1 VAADNRAAAGTRTAG
16 APAPTAAKR
25 TFCTAPLDFESKFLY
40 KTYVSPRLLTVSAR
54 CQDGGVKSTLLSRR
68 DLDFLLYEWLRIDEL
83 TKRERFA
90 EHSRETFDGV
100 LDLCEQLATRYFA
113 PHNKK
118 SDTNEPTFDGE
129 KVSLIPEVKEAW
141 DAFAHADLMG
151 MAMDER
157 LGGTQ
162 LPTAVA
168 EAGFAWFSAAN
179 VSTTGYLMLTMANAN
194 LLATFGTAE
203 QVDAFVKPMLAGRFS
218 GTMALSE
225 TQAGSSLADISTR
238 AEPQDDGTYRLFG
251 SKMWISGAEHELTD
265 NIVNLVLAK
274 IPGGPPGTK
283 GISLFIVPKFL
294 VAADG
299 SIGERND
306 VVLAGL
312 NHKMGQR
319 GITNTVLNLGEGKF
333 TPGGEPGAVGYL
345 VGEPH
350 RGLPYMFTM
359 MNEARLGVGMGA
371 VSIGYTGYLKSL
383 DYARERPQGRPVLAK
398 DPSRPQVPIIEH
410 PDVKRMLLAQKAYVE
425 GGMALLLYCAKLVDL
440 AHSAE
445 TDEER
450 DATGV
455 LLDILT
461 PVGKSW
467 PSQWC
472 LEANN
477 LAIQVHGGY
486 GYTREYDVEQHY
498 RDNRLNPIHE
508 GTHGIQ
514 SLDLLGRKV
523 TQRGGASL
531 AALGAAVASTVAAA
545 RAVGGEASGL
555 AAQLEA
561 TWQRLADVTAA
572 MFGAGDIEA
581 ALANSV
587 VYLEAFGHIVVAW
600 LWLEQ
605 LLAANGRTGDFY
617 DGKRQAARYFF
628 RYELPKTAPQLDLL
642 ESLDRTTLEM
652 RDGWF

>member
-1 VAADNRAAAGTRTAG
+1 MSATIARIQIEGFSRSAGSLG
-16 APAPTAAKR
+16 
-25 TFCTAPLDFESKFLY
+25 E
-40 KTYVSPRLLTVSAR
+40 
-54 CQDGGVKSTLLSRR
+54 DGGVKSTLLSRR

-118 SDTNEPTFDGE
+118 SDANEPSFDGE
-129 KVSLIPEVKEAW
+129 TVTLIGEVKQAW
-141 DAFAHADLMG
+141 DAFAQADLMG
-151 MAMDER
+151 MGMDHG
-157 LGGTQ
+157 LGGAQ
-162 LPTAVA
+162 LPATVA
-168 EAGFAWFSAAN
+168 EAAFAWFSAAN

-194 LLATFGTAE
+194 LLAKFGTE
-203 QVDAFVKPMLAGRFS
+203 DQVEAFLKPMLTGRFS

-225 TQAGSSLADISTR
+225 TQAGSSLADILTR

-251 SKMWISGAEHELTD
+251 SKMWISGAEHELTE

-274 IPGGPPGTK
+274 IPGGPLGTK
-283 GISLFIVPKFL
+283 GISLFIVPKF
-294 VAADG
+294 VVNADG
-299 SIGERND
+299 SVGERND

-333 TPGGEPGAVGYL
+333 SPGGKPGAVGYL
-345 VGEPH
+345 VGEQH
-350 RGLPYMFTM
+350 RGLAYMFNM

-371 VSIGYTGYLKSL
+371 VSLGYTGYLKSL
-383 DYARERPQGRPVLAK
+383 EYARERPQGRPVLTK
-398 DPSRPQVPIIEH
+398 DPSAPQVPIIEH
-410 PDVKRMLLAQKAYVE
+410 ADVKRMLLAQKAYVE
-425 GGMALLLYCAKLVDL
+425 GGMALQLYCAKLVDL
-440 AHSAE
+440 SHSAE
-445 TDEER
+445 SDEER
-450 DATGV
+450 DSTGL

-531 AALGAAVASTVAAA
+531 AALGH
-545 RAVGGEASGL
+545 AVGATIATANAAGGETAEL
-555 AAQLEA
+555 ATQLDS
-561 TWQRLADVTAA
+561 TWQRLITVTAA
-572 MFGAGDIEA
+572 MFSSGDAEA

-587 VYLEAFGHIVVAW
+587 IYLEAFGHIVVAW
-600 LWLEQ
+600 IWLEQ

-642 ESLDRTTLEM
+642 ESVDRTTLEM

>member
-1 VAADNRAAAGTRTAG
+1 
-16 APAPTAAKR
+16 
-25 TFCTAPLDFESKFLY
+25 
-40 KTYVSPRLLTVSAR
+40 
-54 CQDGGVKSTLLSRR
+54 
-68 DLDFLLYEWLRIDEL
+68 
-83 TKRERFA
+83 
-90 EHSRETFDGV
+90 
-100 LDLCEQLATRYFA
+100 
-113 PHNKK
+113 
-118 SDTNEPTFDGE
+118 
-129 KVSLIPEVKEAW
+129 
-141 DAFAHADLMG
+141 
-151 MAMDER
+151 
-157 LGGTQ
+157 
-162 LPTAVA
+162 
-168 EAGFAWFSAAN
+168 
-179 VSTTGYLMLTMANAN
+179 MLTMANAN
-194 LLATFGTAE
+194 LLAKFGTDE
-203 QVDAFVKPMLAGRFS
+203 QIEAFLKPMLTGRFS

-225 TQAGSSLADISTR
+225 TQAGSSLADILTR
-238 AEPQDDGTYRLFG
+238 AEPQDDGTYRVFG
-251 SKMWISGAEHELTD
+251 SKMWISGAEHEMTD

-283 GISLFIVPKFL
+283 GISLFIVPKYL
-294 VAADG
+294 VNDDG
-299 SIGERND
+299 TIGERNN

-319 GITNTVLNLGEGKF
+319 GITNTVLSFE
-333 TPGGEPGAVGYL
+333 GAVGYL

-350 RGLPYMFTM
+350 RGLAYMFTM

-371 VSIGYTGYLKSL
+371 VSLGYTGYLKSL
-383 DYARERPQGRPVLAK
+383 EYARERPQGRPVLAK
-398 DPSRPQVPIIEH
+398 DPSTPQVPIIEH
-410 PDVKRMLLAQKAYVE
+410 ADVKRMLLAQKAYVE

-440 AHSAE
+440 QHSAE
-445 TDEER
+445 SDYER
-450 DATGV
+450 DSLGL

-472 LEANN
+472 LEANS

-531 AALGAAVASTVAAA
+531 AALGEAVAATIATAT
-545 RAVGGEASGL
+545 AVGGEAAEL
-555 AAQLEA
+555 AAQLDT
-561 TWQRLADVTAA
+561 TWQRLVSVTTG
-572 MFGAGDIEA
+572 MFGSGDLDA
-581 ALANSV
+581 ALANSA

-600 LWLEQ
+600 MWLEQ
-605 LLAANGRTGDFY
+605 LLAANGLTGDFY

-652 RDGWF
+652 RDAWF